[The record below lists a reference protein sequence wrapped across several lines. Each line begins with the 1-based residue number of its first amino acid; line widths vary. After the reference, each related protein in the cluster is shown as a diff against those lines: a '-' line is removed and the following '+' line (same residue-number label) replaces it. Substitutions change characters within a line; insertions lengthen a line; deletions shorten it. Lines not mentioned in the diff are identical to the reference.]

1 MKQVVVILMVGVI
14 VLTGNLIATAQTV
27 DPSKVLAVVNGKE
40 ILQSDVDLVIAKF
53 VIPQFQAQNPDK
65 EFPQE
70 EREKIVPSILDQLV
84 TRTML
89 LQVAAKSD
97 ITPDETVINQQFEA
111 IKAQQPTI
119 ADEDLR
125 RFISDEIVIQQTIQQ
140 AVVSKISITDEEAQ
154 DYYTQN
160 QDQFN
165 EPEQIRASHIL
176 VKVAQDASQEDK
188 DAAQKKIEE
197 VLAKA
202 KNGEDFAELAKQH
215 SEGPSGP
222 NGGDLGFF
230 QRGAMVKPFEDAV
243 LAMNEGDVSDLVET
257 QFGYHIIKA
266 TGKKEPR
273 TVSFEEVKDR
283 LKSGLSREKTNTEV
297 AKWIDDLKATAEIE
311 IVE

>member
-283 LKSGLSREKTNTEV
+283 LKSGLSRQKTNTEV